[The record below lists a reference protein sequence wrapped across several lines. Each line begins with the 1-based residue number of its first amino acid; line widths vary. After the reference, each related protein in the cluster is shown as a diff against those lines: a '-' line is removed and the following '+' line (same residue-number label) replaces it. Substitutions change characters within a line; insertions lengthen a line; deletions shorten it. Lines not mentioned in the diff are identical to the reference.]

1 MNIRKA
7 NEEDRQRIAE
17 MIEADPWHKD
27 KGAADYF
34 FEPGS
39 ECMAVEENGNT
50 FYVRIARALR
60 INAIFDPEKKS
71 KNARM
76 LIKFTP
82 ALAEMARQSGFLE
95 MVFGTENPELAK
107 FEERLGFAP
116 APGDMTMTLPV
127 LEKVGA

>member
-7 NEEDRQRIAE
+7 NEEDKQRIAE
-17 MIEADPWHKD
+17 MIDADVWHAG
-27 KGAADYF
+27 KGSADYF
-34 FEPGS
+34 FEDGS
-39 ECMAVEENGNT
+39 ECMAVEEKGHT

-82 ALAEMARQSGFLE
+82 ALAEMARQSGFKE
-95 MVFGTENPELAK
+95 MIFSTENPELAK
-107 FEERLGFAP
+107 FEERLGFLP
-116 APGDMTMTLPV
+116 APTDMTM
-127 LEKVGA
+127 KVGA

>member
-7 NEEDRQRIAE
+7 NEEDRKRIAE
-17 MIEADPWHKD
+17 MIESDPWHKD
-27 KGAADYF
+27 KGTADYF
-34 FEPGS
+34 FEDGS

-82 ALAEMARQSGFLE
+82 ALAEMARQSGFKE
-95 MVFGTENPELAK
+95 MIFSTENPELAN
-107 FEERLGFAP
+107 FEERLGFLPAP
-116 APGDMTMTLPV
+116 ADMTM
-127 LEKVGA
+127 KVGA